1 MPKCYQLIGVPG
13 SGKSTWVDK
22 QAWAFSCAKISTD
35 KWVEIYAKEVGLT
48 YSEVFTDFMPT
59 AIGLMAEEVITAREL
74 NRDIIWDQTSTTIK
88 SRKKKFLMLPDYH
101 AIAVVFKPPS
111 TKELEFRLNNRPG
124 KIVPKH
130 VVQSM
135 IDNWEEPT
143 IEEGFKDIWYV

>member
-22 QAWAFSCAKISTD
+22 QAWAFSCVKVSTD
-35 KWVEIYAKEVGLT
+35 KWVELYAKEVGLT
-48 YSEVFTDFMPT
+48 YSKVFTDFMPT
-59 AIGLMAEEVITAREL
+59 AIGLMVEEVIAAREL

>member
-1 MPKCYQLIGVPG
+1 VLRYQVPG
-13 SGKSTWVDK
+13 FETLSAK
-22 QAWAFSCAKISTD
+22 Q
-35 KWVEIYAKEVGLT
+35 KELAYYLYEAALCG
-48 YSEVFTDFMPT
+48 
-59 AIGLMAEEVITAREL
+59 
-74 NRDIIWDQTSTTIK
+74 RDIIWDQTSTTIK
-88 SRKKKFLMLPDYH
+88 SRTKKFLMLPDYH

>member
-1 MPKCYQLIGVPG
+1 M
-13 SGKSTWVDK
+13 D
-22 QAWAFSCAKISTD
+22 
-35 KWVEIYAKEVGLT
+35 LT

-101 AIAVVFKPPS
+101 AIAVVFKTPT
-111 TKELEFRLNNRPG
+111 TKELEFRLQSRSG

-135 IDNWEEPT
+135 IDNWEELL
-143 IEEGFKDIWYV
+143 

>member
-1 MPKCYQLIGVPG
+1 MPKLYMLVGIPC
-13 SGKSTWVDK
+13 SGKSTWVSN
-22 QAWAFSCAKISTD
+22 QYWSIPCSRINTD
-35 KWVEIYAKEVGLT
+35 KWVEFYAKEVGMT
-48 YSEVFTDFMPT
+48 YSDVFEMFMPM
-59 AIGLMAEEVITAREL
+59 AVELMTKEVIAAREL
-74 NRDIIWDQTSTTIK
+74 SRDIIWDQTSTTIK

-101 AIAVVFKPPS
+101 AIAVVFKTPT
-111 TKELEFRLNNRPG
+111 TKELEFRLQNRPG